1 MAKLQS
7 LGHNDALLPLHRYS
21 SFLLAHQSLAF
32 KYEQAFACGPGRN
45 ACKHL
50 HLVFI
55 QQNFFHP
62 LSRITSSN

>member
-32 KYEQAFACGPGRN
+32 KYEQALPVAQEGTHVN
-45 ACKHL
+45 
-50 HLVFI
+50 I
-55 QQNFFHP
+55 
-62 LSRITSSN
+62 SI